1 MFKIRIKMDGVK
13 LVDNNIKDIDEL
25 DDIMKDVKIKIR
37 GKR

>member
-25 DDIMKDVKIKIR
+25 DDLMKDVKIKIR